1 MPDRIV
7 MNPDNRLLASTSS
20 NDFSL
25 YGAQPDAAATLREAE
40 SGLDAD
46 APDAGAAAPSA
57 PVQEALPAGQ
67 QDSVAERS
75 GDDAADVQPQAL
87 SSPAVPFRPDFA
99 TAATAAGGSPA
110 SALSDALPPG
120 SLIPVG
126 NAAAA
131 GPQPALAPGTVAPV
145 EAAAPSAQ
153 PMSVAAPAEAMS
165 LSPPVIQPVGQ
176 ATEPVAASPAGGSSV
191 GSATQPVPAT
201 EPVQTTPV
209 SQATELAQ
217 TTLPSPATDPVQT
230 TPVSQATEL
239 AQTTLPSPAADLVQT
254 TLPSQATELVQT
266 PAAGP
271 APQISAAST
280 PATAEQIF
288 DAPTGAFATL
298 GAVNPAADAADDVQ
312 DLLGTNPAA
321 GIATLVSLISVTDV
335 FPVAEAGQAAP
346 QTPADPF
353 QDMLDSL
360 AADPVPASNLLG
372 DDTNDPPPTGL
383 LGAPDPTGGVDLP
396 GGLG

>member
-1 MPDRIV
+1 MPDRIL

-25 YGAQPDAAATLREAE
+25 YGAQPDAAATFREAE
-40 SGLDAD
+40 SGLGTD

-57 PVQEALPAGQ
+57 PVQEALPEGQ
-67 QDSVAERS
+67 QDSVAEPS
-75 GDDAADVQPQAL
+75 GDEAADVQPQAL
-87 SSPAVPFRPDFA
+87 SPPAVPFTPDFT

-110 SALSDALPPG
+110 SALSDELPTG

-131 GPQPALAPGTVAPV
+131 SPQPALAPDTVAPV

-153 PMSVAAPAEAMS
+153 PMSVAAPAQAMS

-176 ATEPVAASPAGGSSV
+176 ATEPLAASPAGGSSL
-191 GSATQPVPAT
+191 GSATQPGPAT
-201 EPVQTTPV
+201 ELVQTTQ
-209 SQATELAQ
+209 S
-217 TTLPSPATDPVQT
+217 SPAADLVQT

-254 TLPSQATELVQT
+254 TLPSQPTELVQT

-271 APQISAAST
+271 APEVSAAST
-280 PATAEQIF
+280 PVTAEQIF
-288 DAPTGAFATL
+288 DAPTGVFATL
-298 GAVNPAADAADDVQ
+298 GAVDPAADAPDDVQ
-312 DLLGTNPAA
+312 DLLGADPAA

-335 FPVAEAGQAAP
+335 IPVAEAGQAAS
-346 QTPADPF
+346 QAAADPF

-372 DDTNDPPPTGL
+372 DDTNDAPATGL
-383 LGAPDPTGGVDLP
+383 IGAPDPPGGIDLP